1 MGERHG
7 AGAGVGPDSVSACC
21 RGNQKRTG
29 EYELYEFKCG
39 RSSSVAFK
47 CSGYVVFTAL
57 PAWHLHAHAHA
68 HAHAHLHLGDP
79 DVPCGGSAGRQP
91 CTCYRVCIQCVFC
104 SICSLG
110 IRLCMCNAGV
120 ICKAPDHTQK

>member
-39 RSSSVAFK
+39 RRSSVAFK

-91 CTCYRVCIQCVFC
+91 CTVTVFVFSVFSAL
-104 SICSLG
+104 SIVSAL
-110 IRLCMCNAGV
+110 
-120 ICKAPDHTQK
+120 

>member
-39 RSSSVAFK
+39 RRSSVAFK
-47 CSGYVVFTAL
+47 CSGYVVHAL
-57 PAWHLHAHAHA
+57 PW
-68 HAHAHLHLGDP
+68 
-79 DVPCGGSAGRQP
+79 PCPHGICMRMHMHMHMHI
-91 CTCYRVCIQCVFC
+91 CI
-104 SICSLG
+104 
-110 IRLCMCNAGV
+110 
-120 ICKAPDHTQK
+120 

>member
-1 MGERHG
+1 VGERHG

-39 RSSSVAFK
+39 RRSSVAFK
-47 CSGYVVFTAL
+47 CSGYVVHAL

-104 SICSLG
+104 SICSLALG
-110 IRLCMCNAGV
+110 VRLCTAL
-120 ICKAPDHTQK
+120 